1 MHKSTCKPC
10 AENAKKKAYL
20 TFHLSPMVNQEIK
33 RGDIYYAHLNP
44 IIGSEQGSTRPCL
57 VIQNN
62 LGNQH
67 SPTVVIV
74 PLTSSK
80 KAFLPTHVRIVRAG
94 TLVSD
99 STALCEH
106 VRTIDR
112 KRLNGYIGR
121 IDEGT
126 QAAVDAALAVSVGLE
141 KIGGQENE
149 DN

>member
-1 MHKSTCKPC
+1 MHKSICKPC
-10 AENAKKKAYL
+10 AEKTKKKAYL

-33 RGDIYYAHLNP
+33 RGDIFYADLNP
-44 IIGSEQGSTRPCL
+44 VQGSEQSGVRPVL
-57 VIQNN
+57 IVQNA

-80 KAFLPTHVRIVRAG
+80 KAFLPTHVRIARTG
-94 TLVSD
+94 SLVAD

-112 KRLNGYIGR
+112 RRLDGYIGR
-121 IDEGT
+121 INENT
-126 QAAVDAALAVSVGLE
+126 QMAVDAALAVSVGL
-141 KIGGQENE
+141 
-149 DN
+149 DNIKMGEGSA